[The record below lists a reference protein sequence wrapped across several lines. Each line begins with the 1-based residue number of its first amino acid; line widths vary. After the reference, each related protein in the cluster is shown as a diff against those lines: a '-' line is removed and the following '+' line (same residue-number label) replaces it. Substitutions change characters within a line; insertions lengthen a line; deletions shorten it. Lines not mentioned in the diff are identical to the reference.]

1 MATGYLTPNS
11 IPTARYSRR
20 LRLPD
25 DLQFIANVSGA
36 LLELADPENWQP
48 YGAVTPEDAAAAA
61 MAMVEEYWHSNM
73 IGQLVAYVTVDPPD
87 GTLPCDGSV
96 YNAVD
101 YPLLWVLI
109 APVFYVGPDTF
120 ATPDLRGRVLLG
132 TSATYAIGGTG
143 GETEHTLT
151 LAEIPGHTHS
161 DSGHTHADG
170 NATPTPITIG
180 TGVPAPSAVPSVGV
194 TGVGFANND
203 SSGGDSPHNN
213 LQPYLAVKYGIYY
226 Q

>member
-1 MATGYLTPNS
+1 LTGYLTPETL
-11 IPTARYSRR
+11 PTARFTRR
-20 LRLPD
+20 LRLPLD
-25 DLQFIANVSGA
+25 QQFIANVSGA
-36 LLELADPENWQP
+36 LLELAEPANWTP
-48 YGAVTPEDAAAAA
+48 FGAITPEEAAEAA
-61 MAMVEEYWHSNM
+61 MVMIEEYWESNM
-73 IGQLVAYVTVDPPD
+73 IGQLVAYVSVSPPD

-101 YPLLWVLI
+101 YPLLWI
-109 APVFYVGPDTF
+109 ALDPVFYVGPDTF

-132 TSATYAIGGTG
+132 TSATYVIGDTG
-143 GETEHTLT
+143 GEEEHTLT
-151 LAEIPGHTHS
+151 IAEIPGHTHS

-170 NATPTPITIG
+170 NATPTPIAIG
-180 TGVPAPSAVPSVGV
+180 AGVPAPSAIPSVGV
-194 TGVGFANND
+194 TGVGFANNA